1 MTGLEILPESLLT
14 GCIPDL
20 QFDSLP
26 TNVDYSGTKLHT
38 NSVVGV
44 LFNCTNSTHTL
55 VTKAGLEQIHSL
67 RCLHRLL
74 LSKEKLQIFF

>member
-14 GCIPDL
+14 CCIPDL
-20 QFDSLP
+20 KFDSLP

-44 LFNCTNSTHTL
+44 LFNCTNSTHT
-55 VTKAGLEQIHSL
+55 HW
-67 RCLHRLL
+67 
-74 LSKEKLQIFF
+74 